1 MADYEVTRT
10 VGQCAST
17 GRTFGEGESF
27 YSALFETTEGFER
40 RDYSEQSWDG
50 PPEGAFCHFKTK
62 LPTKEK
68 ARKTFVDDDVLINFF
83 QRLEKSEENSKLR
96 FRFVLSLILMRKRLL
111 KYVGTVKEADQEF
124 WQMRLMRDKSTHKVL
139 NPVLSEMEIESLT
152 GEVGMILHGGPSDTF
167 NVGADQDTETD
178 TEADTKVDTEAD
190 AKPSPEPSP
199 EPNTG
204 ATIEPNTESSTE
216 SDVPNGVDG
225 VLRDASCEAI
235 VKPSDEGEQG

>member
-17 GRTFGEGESF
+17 GRTFDEGESF

-83 QRLEKSEENSKLR
+83 QRLEKSEDDGKLR

-111 KYVGTVKEADQEF
+111 KYVGTIREGGQEF

-139 NPVLSEMEIESLT
+139 NPVLSETEIESLT
-152 GEVGMILHGGPSDTF
+152 GELGMILHGGTDETF
-167 NVGADQDTETD
+167 NVDAEQDAEANAEPDTTTTATITTETA
-178 TEADTKVDTEAD
+178 TET
-190 AKPSPEPSP
+190 
-199 EPNTG
+199 NTV
-204 ATIEPNTESSTE
+204 SSTE
-216 SDVPNGVDG
+216 SDAPEGVD
-225 VLRDASCEAI
+225 DALCDATVE
-235 VKPSDEGEQG
+235 PSDEGEQS